1 MMDAK
6 ITTKKIPEKRFFVK
20 VNKRPPKNAAQMHCT
35 GNRASRYRGISS
47 VITVVHPPA

>member
-35 GNRASRYRGISS
+35 GNRNRSTFYFPPFRY
-47 VITVVHPPA
+47 